1 MEVLVRHLDEAEDL
15 IMVFLQRLIW
25 RTPLTNAIYTAL
37 LAGSLYVLADPGG
50 FLSAVAIWNA
60 ALALAFGA

>member
-1 MEVLVRHLDEAEDL
+1 MEVLVRYLDEAEDL

-25 RTPLTNAIYTAL
+25 RVPRTNAIYTAL
-37 LAGSLYVLADPGG
+37 LACSLYVLADPSGY
-50 FLSAVAIWNA
+50 FSAVAIWNA

>member
-1 MEVLVRHLDEAEDL
+1 MEVLVRNLDEAEDL

-25 RTPLTNAIYTAL
+25 RTPRTSAKYTAL
-37 LAGSLYVLADPGG
+37 LACSLYVFADPSGSV
-50 FLSAVAIWNA
+50 SAVAIWYA